1 MNKIILIGNM
11 CRDIEV
17 NHYND
22 RKVVRNTIAV
32 RRDYKNKNGE
42 YDSDFFNFS
51 VWGVQAEFVE
61 KYAHKGDKIAIV
73 GKLLNNNYERDG
85 QTIYSND
92 IQVESIELLSPR
104 KENGTTENKQMDD
117 ATKAI
122 ADKLGDDIVQFLD

>member
-1 MNKIILIGNM
+1 MNKILMIGNI

-22 RKVVRNTIAV
+22 RKVVKNTIAV
-32 RRDYKNKNGE
+32 RRDFKNKNGE

-51 VWGVQAEFVE
+51 VWGNQAEYVSN
-61 KYAHKGDKIAIV
+61 YAKKGDKIAIC

-92 IQVESIELLSPR
+92 IQIENIEILTPRQSTDKKMDAEVVNKKLENIGVGVE
-104 KENGTTENKQMDD
+104 
-117 ATKAI
+117 
-122 ADKLGDDIVQFLD
+122 FLD